1 MPLYSDRKH
10 DTDSFFKILLSK
22 IKILRMEARIKKNT
36 LNTLNLYKLHEF
48 QTKQLQGYLIQCL
61 QDSLM
66 KE

>member
-1 MPLYSDRKH
+1 
-10 DTDSFFKILLSK
+10 
-22 IKILRMEARIKKNT
+22 MEAHIKKKNT
-36 LNTLNLYKLHEF
+36 LNALNLYKLHEF